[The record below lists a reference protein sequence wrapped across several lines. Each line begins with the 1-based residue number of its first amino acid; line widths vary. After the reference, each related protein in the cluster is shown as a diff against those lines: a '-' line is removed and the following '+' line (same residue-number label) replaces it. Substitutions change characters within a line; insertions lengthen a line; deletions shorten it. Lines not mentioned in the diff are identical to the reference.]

1 MNLFTVRDTE
11 LTQISYLN
19 VKHFE
24 AFKIYNGADGLLIY
38 SEILHYERINV
49 IKCLPQS
56 TIKLCFIDNL
66 LKQ

>member
-49 IKCLPQS
+49 IKCLPPVNNQ
-56 TIKLCFIDNL
+56 IMFYW
-66 LKQ
+66 